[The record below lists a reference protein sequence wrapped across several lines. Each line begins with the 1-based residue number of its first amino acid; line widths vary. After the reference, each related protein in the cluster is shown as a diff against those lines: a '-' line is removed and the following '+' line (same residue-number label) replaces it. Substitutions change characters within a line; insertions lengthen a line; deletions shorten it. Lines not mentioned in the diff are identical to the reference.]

1 MFHMNIAS
9 LGLHKEELEAAL
21 SLLEV
26 DFDIIHHFGITDA
39 MTVCPTETKESNNI
53 SLLLHFLFISQH
65 IVRRTLHK

>member
-26 DFDIIHHFGITDA
+26 DFDVIGFFGFFGF
-39 MTVCPTETKESNNI
+39 
-53 SLLLHFLFISQH
+53 LLNPL
-65 IVRRTLHK
+65 